1 MFCLFDGRSKRL
13 HSIPQQTR
21 QEGIEKFVVTCL
33 LFWCKYFVWNTLN
46 WKTTSLTNLQLE
58 KLLPP
63 QAHTCFGQKGNQTHN
78 RPSVVHFGFIICSTW
93 SVIADIP
100 IVGCRVND
108 TKCRHISPFGHWR
121 VIEHFCKH
129 SLRFFDFFRI
139 RGDLSIW
146 EVPLHS
152 VVSLFHLPN
161 VSCTSLISCL
171 LRPNDLICSC
181 VLKAVIVPWFK
192 TSFLLL
198 VVTDFT
204 CDLCFVVCKISLSVA
219 LESFS
224 VTNIF
229 LIRLFWIEL
238 TWIWHQLP
246 SRTVCRNW

>member
-129 SLRFFDFFRI
+129 SLRFFDFFSHTGWSVHLGGSTAFCCFPFSSSKRFLYFL
-139 RGDLSIW
+139 DLLSPPAEW
-146 EVPLHS
+146 PD
-152 VVSLFHLPN
+152 LF
-161 VSCTSLISCL
+161 
-171 LRPNDLICSC
+171 LRPEGRHRAMVQDLFLTSRCHWSYVRLVFCC
-181 VLKAVIVPWFK
+181 V
-192 TSFLLL
+192 
-198 VVTDFT
+198 
-204 CDLCFVVCKISLSVA
+204 
-219 LESFS
+219 
-224 VTNIF
+224 
-229 LIRLFWIEL
+229 
-238 TWIWHQLP
+238 
-246 SRTVCRNW
+246 